1 MPTDLWHFAL
11 ALYQQTGVEDAC
23 LQLQDQGADICL
35 LLCGAW
41 LERRQIGCQTERV
54 TALRNLAEPWQEQV
68 VLPLRQLRQH
78 WREAAQDDKAL
89 AKLREQVKQLEL
101 AAEREQLQR
110 LAACTQSWPGTAPNA
125 TPNWLEHLAP
135 AACERAALH
144 SLRSAALQ
152 LRV

>member
-1 MPTDLWHFAL
+1 MPTDLWCFAQE
-11 ALYQQTGVEDAC
+11 LYRQPGVEAAC
-23 LQLQDQGADICL
+23 LQLQEQGADICL

-41 LERRQIGCQTERV
+41 LERQQIACDEARAD
-54 TALRNLAEPWQEQV
+54 ALDKLARPWQEQV
-68 VLPLRQLRQH
+68 ILPLRQLRLH

-89 AKLREQVKQLEL
+89 AQLREQVKQLEL

-110 LAACTQSWPGTAPNA
+110 LAACTQSWPDTAPNA
-125 TPNWLEHLAP
+125 APNWLEHLAP

-152 LRV
+152 LRL

>member
-11 ALYQQTGVEDAC
+11 ALYQQSGVEDAC

-41 LERRQIGCQTERV
+41 LERRQIACDEARAD
-54 TALRNLAEPWQEQV
+54 ALHKLARPWQEQV
-68 VLPLRQLRQH
+68 VLPLRQLRLR
-78 WREAAQDDKAL
+78 WREAAQNDQVL
-89 AKLREQVKQLEL
+89 AQLREQVKQLEL

-110 LAACTQSWPGTAPNA
+110 LAAGTQNWPSTAPNA
-125 TPNWLEHLAP
+125 PPNWLESLAP
-135 AACERAALH
+135 TCADRAALH